1 MEKLIGAL
9 VVVVVVGV
17 VVVWAVRREIK
28 AARNLT
34 ALASRLGL
42 RFRPAKENEPGVGNT
57 VEGDFQGRPARF
69 WTYATGSGKSRTEWV
84 AVSVRLAG
92 DSRLTVQ
99 LKPQGFGTKLAELFG
114 AKEIEV
120 GETRFDGEW
129 FIRTNASATCRAAL
143 LPEIRERLMT
153 ARLTGARGMFTI
165 ENGAARYHEAGS
177 YSSER
182 TTARLELILP
192 LLRDLAEAAEGS
204 EAALPVA

>member
-1 MEKLIGAL
+1 MEKLIGVL
-9 VVVVVVGV
+9 VVVVVVGA

-42 RFRPAKENEPGVGNT
+42 RFRPAKENEPGAGNT

-129 FIRTNASATCRAAL
+129 FIRTNAPGTCRAAL
-143 LPEIRERLMT
+143 LPELRDRLMT
-153 ARLTGARGMFTI
+153 ARQTGSRGVFTLEKGVAAYTETGTFAR
-165 ENGAARYHEAGS
+165 E
-177 YSSER
+177 
-182 TTARLELILP
+182 TTVARLESLLP
-192 LLRDLAEAAEGS
+192 LLRDFAEAAETS
-204 EAALPVA
+204 ETVLPVV